1 MANKQ
6 LTETKNREF
15 FNELSKTWDST
26 NTASTSVLFNNM
38 VISRG
43 DKVLDVACGTG
54 VLTKGIYSRC
64 ECKVTG
70 IDISDEM
77 LKRAVINNAGVDVE
91 YINESFYDYT
101 SDGYDIIIIY
111 NAFPHFIDLEAFKA
125 AVYRNLK
132 NDGKFIICHSL
143 SREALNKHHS
153 PLTKDISRDLV
164 EVSKE
169 AEFFKD
175 LFIIDKA
182 QEDNKSFVILGH
194 KK

>member
-1 MANKQ
+1 MASKQ
-6 LTETKNREF
+6 LTEIKNKEF

-26 NTASTSVLFNNM
+26 NTASTSVLFNNLL
-38 VISRG
+38 INEG

-64 ECKVTG
+64 KCKVTG

-101 SDGYDIIIIY
+101 SDGYDVIIIY
-111 NAFPHFIDLEAFKA
+111 NAFPHFIDLEAFKDS
-125 AVYRNLK
+125 VYRNLK
-132 NDGKFIICHSL
+132 SGGKFIICHSL
-143 SREALNKHHS
+143 SREDLNRHHS
-153 PLTKDISRDLV
+153 PLTKDISRDLIEV
-164 EVSKE
+164 EKE
-169 AEFFKD
+169 ADVFKD
-175 LFIIDKA
+175 LFTIDAAK
-182 QEDNKSFVILGH
+182 EDDQSFVILGH

>member
-1 MANKQ
+1 MANKI
-6 LTETKNREF
+6 TEIKNREF

-26 NTASTSVLFNNM
+26 NTASTSVLFDNLL
-38 VISRG
+38 IHKG

-54 VLTKGIYSRC
+54 VLTKGIYERC
-64 ECKVTG
+64 QCRVVG

-77 LKRAVINNAGVDVE
+77 LKKAEINNEGVDVE
-91 YINESFYDYT
+91 YINESFYDYS

-111 NAFPHFIDLEAFKA
+111 NAFPHFIDLDAFKM

-143 SREALNKHHS
+143 SREELNKHHS

-164 EVSKE
+164 EVEKE
-169 AEFFKD
+169 ADFFRD
-175 LFIIDKA
+175 LFIIDTAK
-182 QEDNKSFVILGH
+182 EDDHSFVILGH

>member
-1 MANKQ
+1 MANKRI
-6 LTETKNREF
+6 TEIKNKEF

-26 NTASTSVLFNNM
+26 NTASTSVLFDNLLINEGE
-38 VISRG
+38 R
-43 DKVLDVACGTG
+43 VLDVACGTG

-64 ECKVTG
+64 KCKVVG

-77 LKRAVINNAGVDVE
+77 LKRATKNNEGVDVE

-111 NAFPHFIDLEAFKA
+111 NAFPHFIDLDAFKK

-132 NDGKFIICHSL
+132 NGGKFIICHSL
-143 SREALNKHHS
+143 SREQLNKHHS
-153 PLTKDISRDLV
+153 SLTKDISRDLIEV
-164 EVSKE
+164 EKE
-169 AEFFKD
+169 ANFFKD
-175 LFIIDKA
+175 LFTIDIAK
-182 QEDNKSFVILGH
+182 EDDQSFVILGH